1 MGEISVK
8 VEGMA
13 GGTHVADG
21 PLTTVNIREAS
32 ADLLRNDFGGR
43 IPPRRH
49 QSPDSPGLDR
59 AQNHRRHSRQRTA
72 GV

>member
-32 ADLLRNDFGGR
+32 ADLLRNDV
-43 IPPRRH
+43 
-49 QSPDSPGLDR
+49 DSR
-59 AQNHRRHSRQRTA
+59 VAR
-72 GV
+72 V